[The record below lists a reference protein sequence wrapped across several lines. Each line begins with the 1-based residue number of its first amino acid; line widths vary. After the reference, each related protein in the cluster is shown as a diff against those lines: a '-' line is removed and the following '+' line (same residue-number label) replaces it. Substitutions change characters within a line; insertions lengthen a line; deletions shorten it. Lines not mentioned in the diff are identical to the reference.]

1 MLKVIF
7 AISAGSVLGGLG
19 RWFLSVKLNPLISV
33 LPLGTY
39 FSNVIAGYIIGFAFA
54 FFSHQTSLSPEW
66 RLLIITGFCGGLST
80 FSTFSLEVMLSFQQ
94 GRVGQGILE
103 IFMHLSSSLLMTYL
117 GILTYNLIQN
127 K

>member
-7 AISAGSVLGGLG
+7 AISAGSVLGGLS
-19 RWFLSVKLNPLISV
+19 RWFLSVKLNPLISA

-39 FSNVIAGYIIGFAFA
+39 FSNVIAGYIIGLAFA
-54 FFSHQTSLSPEW
+54 FFSHQTALSPEW

-94 GRVGQGILE
+94 GRVGQGMLE

-117 GILTYNLIQN
+117 GILTYNLMQN

>member
-19 RWFLSVKLNPLISV
+19 RWFLSVKLNPLISA

-54 FFSHQTSLSPEW
+54 FFSHQTSLSSEW

-94 GRVGQGILE
+94 GRVGQGMLE

-117 GILTYNLIQN
+117 GILTYNLLQN